1 MPTSQAHQITH
12 EVAKLSDNLSIQ
24 MVYAIVCA
32 LTLIVIVFVYEVE
45 KMPLEGTQLGHYRLI
60 KQIGGGGMSEVY
72 LGQDLNIQGRQ
83 VAIKL
88 VRAEV
93 APDPDSDSAKEP

>member
-1 MPTSQAHQITH
+1 
-12 EVAKLSDNLSIQ
+12 

-32 LTLIVIVFVYEVE
+32 LTLIVIVFVCEVE

-60 KQIGGGGMSEVY
+60 KQIGGGGMSELY
-72 LGQDLNIQGRQ
+72 LAKDLNIQGRK

-88 VRAEV
+88 VRIEV
-93 APDPDSDSAKEP
+93 APYLDGDSVKASGNLSQRKARPLPLLNRH